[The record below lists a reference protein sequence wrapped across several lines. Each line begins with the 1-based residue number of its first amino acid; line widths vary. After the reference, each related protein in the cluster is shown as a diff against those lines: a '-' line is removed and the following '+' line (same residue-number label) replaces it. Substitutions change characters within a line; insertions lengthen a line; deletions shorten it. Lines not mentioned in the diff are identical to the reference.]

1 MIEELE
7 FIEQL
12 ENIKKLI
19 LVSPQKYANI
29 HVVKYIDI
37 LLDLHHQRVRQ
48 YEKDMEQQYAQMY
61 APSARSHKSEHEKSK
76 S

>member
-37 LLDLHHQRVRQ
+37 LLDLHHQRVIQ
-48 YEKDMEQQYAQMY
+48 YEKDM
-61 APSARSHKSEHEKSK
+61 
-76 S
+76 